1 MIHLQILRSSNLQI
15 KSTVQKSLTYIYIFL
30 FLLLFQSAKATD
42 STDIVYANAVQFQTD
57 SNYQEAI
64 MLYESIVD
72 GETVSSALY
81 NNLGLAYVG
90 NNQLGLAIVHF
101 ERALQVNSN
110 NEDAQHNLKAA
121 EQRIEENYAAGQ
133 QLFFIRWW
141 YHVVHILS
149 STGWAVFFLFLISL
163 GVAGIAATRI
173 TKNAR
178 FKIAGIFILIF
189 SILPLTWGFQQK
201 TIESSDSQAII
212 IKPRVG
218 LRQAP
223 DLASEEIELVF
234 EGLKV
239 TIIKMEYS
247 WVQVQL
253 SNNLIGWMPA
263 QMLEII

>member
-1 MIHLQILRSSNLQI
+1 
-15 KSTVQKSLTYIYIFL
+15 VQKSLTYIYVFL

-42 STDIVYANAVQFQTD
+42 STAIVYANAMQFQAD

-64 MLYESIVD
+64 QLYESILD

-81 NNLGLAYVG
+81 NNLGLAYIG
-90 NNQLGLAIVHF
+90 NNQLGLGIVQF
-101 ERALQVNSN
+101 ERAIKVNTN
-110 NEDAQHNLKAA
+110 NQDAQHNLAAA
-121 EQRIEENYAAGQ
+121 EQRIEENYSAGQ

-141 YHVVHILS
+141 YNIVNILS
-149 STGWAVFFLFLISL
+149 STGWAIFFLFLISL

-201 TIESSDSQAII
+201 TIESSESQAII

-239 TIIKMEYS
+239 TIIEVQDS
-247 WVQVQL
+247 WVHIQL
-253 SNNLIGWMPA
+253 SNNLIGWIPT